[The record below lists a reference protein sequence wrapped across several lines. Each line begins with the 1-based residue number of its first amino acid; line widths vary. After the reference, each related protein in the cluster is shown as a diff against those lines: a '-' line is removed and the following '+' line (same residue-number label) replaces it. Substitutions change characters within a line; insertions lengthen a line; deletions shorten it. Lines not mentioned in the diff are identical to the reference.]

1 LSQIE
6 PEIKIEKLPKK
17 PPKIL
22 GVLVRILTI
31 VFFLIALISL
41 GFFIKQKIQEKP
53 PQKIT
58 PPEIEEEVPQEIPK
72 EEIEVEKP
80 EIPIPPSLIS
90 FDFEKE
96 IEIKEKEEIEKKI
109 LEELGGEIEEG
120 KMERLVIKNLSE
132 NRLISL
138 EEILDAFQIWRPE
151 GILEK
156 IDNFDLGIYSQKE
169 GKRIILV
176 AKIKEGEK
184 LDELKDWEEKIE
196 KEGVFV
202 SGKKITTLY
211 KKFRGISI
219 KGEGVRFL
227 TISRNDLGICYSLI
241 DNYFVF
247 SESLNGMGKVIEKI
261 KK

>member
-1 LSQIE
+1 MVLILIFLFAFSLAWFFVSKRISRKTKEVSPIE
-6 PEIKIEKLPKK
+6 EVSLPATPTEEEIK
-17 PPKIL
+17 
-22 GVLVRILTI
+22 
-31 VFFLIALISL
+31 
-41 GFFIKQKIQEKP
+41 
-53 PQKIT
+53 
-58 PPEIEEEVPQEIPK
+58 
-72 EEIEVEKP
+72 KP
-80 EIPIPPSLIS
+80 EISIPPPLIS
-90 FDFEKE
+90 FEKE
-96 IEIKEKEEIEKKI
+96 KTIEIKEKREIERKI
-109 LEELGGEIEEG
+109 LEEMGGEIEEG

-138 EEILDAFQIWRPE
+138 EEILDAFQIWSPE

-156 IDNFDLGIYSQKE
+156 VEDFDLGIYSQKE

-184 LDELKDWEEKIE
+184 LDELKDWEGKIE

-202 SGKKITTLY
+202 SGEKIPTLY
-211 KKFRGISI
+211 KKFKEILI
-219 KGEGVRFL
+219 EGEKVRFL

-247 SESLNGMGKVIEKI
+247 SESLNGMEKVIEKI